1 MFRPDF
7 PLVRHLAETGG
18 AYAAQAWQSLPYI
31 LLPGEGFAAYAMDH
45 VSGSGLPPPDRLP
58 WPDAVYDFPEGT
70 AQILRRLWH
79 TTLGEQDVTPTLPN
93 RGRCWMRVRTTR
105 EPGDGYLVET
115 WEEQV
120 STGGLPPGP
129 DITFVPW
136 ERAPYRALHIFP
148 NPRCPR
154 GRYDDRF
161 GWCALEVCNFR
172 HDQARILPCAGSSMI
187 MNAGVLLIQAI
198 LIYLSGMDEY
208 LVQVEPVLDAR
219 GRRQATK
226 SAAQKPWTRLDLPH
240 YILID
245 PQRAHEY
252 GRTESPGGEGHHA
265 SPRPHTR
272 RGHWRELRAERY
284 EREAD
289 GAPRKLWI
297 KPAWV
302 GASEW
307 TSEGAR
313 YRVVPPRF

>member
-7 PLVRHLAETGG
+7 PLVRHLAESMGV
-18 AYAAQAWQSLPYI
+18 YAAQQWQSLPYI

-70 AQILRRLWH
+70 AQILRRLWQGS
-79 TTLGEQDVTPTLPN
+79 LGDQEVTPTLPN

-136 ERAPYRALHIFP
+136 ERAPYRAL
-148 NPRCPR
+148 
-154 GRYDDRF
+154 
-161 GWCALEVCNFR
+161 
-172 HDQARILPCAGSSMI
+172 
-187 MNAGVLLIQAI
+187 
-198 LIYLSGMDEY
+198 
-208 LVQVEPVLDAR
+208 
-219 GRRQATK
+219 
-226 SAAQKPWTRLDLPH
+226 PH

-272 RGHWRELRAERY
+272 RGHWRELRADRY
-284 EREAD
+284 EREVD